1 MTTDPIAD
9 AIERLRQGRQEAIQ
23 EVQRIEMALA
33 NLEQLRHQPARA
45 VSNPEE
51 LVGTR
56 PSVKSMMLQLLV
68 EANRDWSVSEVLAE
82 YERRGFPV
90 KAKDPKN
97 ALRAAVAEANRDGAI
112 FRTAIGRYKSAK
124 WYPSSEPSAE
134 EPPDDE
140 PF

>member
-23 EVQRIEMALA
+23 EVRRIEMAIA
-33 NLEQLRHQPARA
+33 NLEQLRQQPAA
-45 VSNPEE
+45 SVPNPEE

-68 EANRDWSVSEVLAE
+68 ESDRDWSVAEVLAE
-82 YERRGFPV
+82 YDRRGFPIQ
-90 KAKDPKN
+90 AKDPKN

-112 FRTAIGRYKSAK
+112 FRTALGRYKSAK
-124 WYPSSEPSAE
+124 WYPAAEPSAE
-134 EPPDDE
+134 ELPDDE